1 MDVELSGSQ
10 EPQLMVVLDRH
21 TSCRA
26 AGPASTTHL
35 SSRTISKERNDDD
48 PSSARA

>member
-10 EPQLMVVLDRH
+10 EPRLMVVLDRH

-26 AGPASTTHL
+26 AGPARTTHL
-35 SSRTISKERNDDD
+35 TSLTISKEHNDDD
-48 PSSARA
+48 PSSTRA

>member
-21 TSCRA
+21 TTCRA
-26 AGPASTTHL
+26 TGPGQ
-35 SSRTISKERNDDD
+35 NDTPDQSHD
-48 PSSARA
+48 LEGAQR